1 MSTHDNTKLLEEAGI
16 PVHQLSPDQRQVLA
30 ELSREEV
37 GALIR
42 IQQRIASGA
51 EVQGY
56 RAPDDPVGLLVF

>member
-1 MSTHDNTKLLEEAGI
+1 MSTNDNTKLLEDAGI